1 MGQLGKLQMTFED
14 EERSIELKLTNIDPI
29 IQFKIMELCHK
40 AVHQA
45 EEKDNKKQEEE
56 KAIEKTKVISKTG
69 QTEEEVKKGYQFFS
83 NRTAE
88 SEQQYK
94 PTAPRINTYD
104 PEKSVRVFNGVKRYQ
119 LYYICPDCGNK
130 GKHHITPGT
139 PKVHCHEATCSR
151 EMMVRLATPK
161 GLPDHDEW
169 GNYYIAGD
177 FKMTMKDK
185 EEEEKFH
192 QEENSRAYAYN

>member
-1 MGQLGKLQMTFED
+1 MGQLGKLEMKFED
-14 EERSIELKLTNIDPI
+14 EERSIALNLKNIDPV

-40 AVHQA
+40 AVHQV
-45 EEKDNKKQEEE
+45 EEE
-56 KAIEKTKVISKTG
+56 KIEEEPKVISKTG
-69 QTEEEVKKGYQFFS
+69 QTEEEVKKGYQLF
-83 NRTAE
+83 AKPAAA
-88 SEQQYK
+88 SEPGIK
-94 PTAPRINTYD
+94 STAPRINTYSAD
-104 PEKSVRVFNGVKRYQ
+104 KSIRIFNGVKRYQ

-139 PKVHCHEATCSR
+139 PKIHCHESSCSK

-177 FKMTMKDK
+177 FKMSMKDK
-185 EEEEKFH
+185 EDEEKFLN
-192 QEENSRAYAYN
+192 EDSREYAYN